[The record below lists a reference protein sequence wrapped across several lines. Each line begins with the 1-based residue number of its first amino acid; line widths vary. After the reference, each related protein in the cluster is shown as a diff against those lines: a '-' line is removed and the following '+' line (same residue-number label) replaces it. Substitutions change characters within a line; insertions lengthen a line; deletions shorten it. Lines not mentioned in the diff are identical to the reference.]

1 MVHLT
6 VPLTRADEGTEYAG
20 VYATVFLIPR
30 RALGEIIDRERNA
43 NRIVYRID
51 GGPPIHVGMMH
62 DGKGDYFITVN
73 KDLQKRYAI
82 EVGDEV
88 ALTIE
93 PDDSEYGM
101 PVPEEVTELWN
112 LDPEAR
118 RIFHTLSP
126 GHQRN
131 LLYQIDKLKRPET
144 RAKRTVQFHEY
155 LKAVNGNLD
164 YRELNAYL
172 KADNRS

>member
-1 MVHLT
+1 MVQLT

-30 RALGEIIDRERNA
+30 SALGEILARERNA
-43 NRIVYRID
+43 NRVIYRIN
-51 GGPPIHVGMMH
+51 GGPPLHVGMMH
-62 DGKGDYFITVN
+62 DGQGDYFITVN
-73 KDLQKRYAI
+73 KELRRTYHLDI
-82 EVGDEV
+82 GDE
-88 ALTIE
+88 ATLTIE
-93 PDDSEYGM
+93 PDDSEYGL
-101 PVPEEVTELWN
+101 PVPEEVSELWN

-118 RIFHTLSP
+118 RVFHSLSP

-144 RAKRTVQFHEY
+144 RAKRTVQFHDY
-155 LKAVNGNLD
+155 LKAVNGKLD